1 MAKVSTRKTPQQARS
16 KETVAAILQA
26 STYILIEDGW
36 RSFTTNRVA
45 ERAGVNIS
53 SLYQYFPN
61 KTAILAA
68 LREAHVAD
76 SRAALINAIFDT
88 HDPLRNMVHALI
100 DSHRIAPQLHRVLT
114 EELPY
119 SLRRNVECIDHP
131 ILHAVVRNMFSAA
144 PDPDLAFFVAR
155 SALHAVV
162 HDAAC
167 QRPELLSSA
176 AFVHEVERLALSLVH
191 RT

>member
-1 MAKVSTRKTPQQARS
+1 MTKVSSRKIPQQARS
-16 KETVAAILQA
+16 RETVAAILQA

-36 RSFTTNRVA
+36 RGFTTNRVA

-68 LREAHVAD
+68 LREAHVVD
-76 SRAALINAIFDT
+76 SRTALLEAISDTKDPIRSMVRALIA
-88 HDPLRNMVHALI
+88 
-100 DSHRIAPQLHRVLT
+100 SHRVAPQLHRVLT

-119 SLRRNVECIDHP
+119 SQRKNVECIDHP
-131 ILHAVVRNMFSAA
+131 LLQAIVSSMFASA
-144 PDPDLAFFVAR
+144 PDPDLAFFIAR
-155 SALHAVV
+155 SAIHAVV

-167 QRPELLSSA
+167 LRPVLLSSA
-176 AFVHEVERLALSLVH
+176 AFVGEVEHLARSLV
-191 RT
+191 RRN